1 MAAPKNHAAPLIAAL
16 QAVTPG
22 KENEVPSPYPKGP
35 KNGVGKENE
44 VASPYPKG
52 PKIDSPS
59 PFPKGPKGSVSKKK
73 TPPPPSRVFV
83 TPAGR
88 RVPFVKGY

>member
-1 MAAPKNHAAPLIAAL
+1 MAAKKNLAAPLLAAL
-16 QAVTPG
+16 AASPG

-59 PFPKGPKGSVSKKK
+59 PFPKGPKGSGSSKKK
-73 TPPPPSRVFV
+73 TPQPPSRVFV

-88 RVPFVKGY
+88 RVPFVKGF

>member
-22 KENEVPSPYPKGP
+22 KTNEVVSPYPKGP
-35 KNGVGKENE
+35 KNGVGKEIE

-52 PKIDSPS
+52 PKIDTPS
-59 PFPKGPKGSVSKKK
+59 PFPKGPKGSGPKK
-73 TPPPPSRVFV
+73 PGAA
-83 TPAGR
+83 PAR
-88 RVPFVKGY
+88 RRNPWAKGY